1 MQDNIKY
8 SVYFCATF
16 IIFAALVVYFDKRDP
31 IIVTDKPAVAKIPL
45 TGIIRNTLKTKLDE
59 GSLSTVRLN
68 IDEVTKPATVKNVV
82 GLRLFLNK
90 ADASSEKD
98 PHYVADI
105 AFQPVDQPQSFTID
119 IKPTLVK
126 LHENKLF
133 KPQKPLRLIAVANPL
148 DPKQP
153 MENVEITIG
162 KLSIVV
168 P

>member
-1 MQDNIKY
+1 
-8 SVYFCATF
+8 
-16 IIFAALVVYFDKRDP
+16 
-31 IIVTDKPAVAKIPL
+31 
-45 TGIIRNTLKTKLDE
+45 
-59 GSLSTVRLN
+59 
-68 IDEVTKPATVKNVV
+68 
-82 GLRLFLNK
+82 
-90 ADASSEKD
+90 
-98 PHYVADI
+98 VADI